1 MPPAALIWERAIGA
15 RPNILVRRTLM
26 VAPNRSF
33 LKALLL
39 VLAIFVSD
47 AGHAEDGIDP
57 PGRVGRIAFISG
69 DVTLRNGDTD
79 EWQSASINW
88 PLVSHDVLWS
98 GAGSRAEIRIGS
110 TVVRLDSGTELE
122 IVQLDDQV
130 VRVWLHRG
138 SITVRVADRD
148 KAREFELTTDHGS
161 VVWIE
166 AGRYRFDYADYTT
179 TVSAFRGQ
187 LHFAGLGQ
195 TYSIGQGQSAE
206 IWYSGTL
213 DSRLTELRRDEFYDW
228 NLVRDQREDRRR
240 SVRYVSAEMTGVEE
254 LDAYGDWRETAEFG
268 AVWSPRLV
276 PIGWSPYRHG
286 RWAMIAPWG
295 WTWIDEQPWGFAPFH
310 YGRWAYFGN
319 QWCWVPGAYV
329 ARPVYAP
336 ALVAWIG
343 QEGSLQVAGGAPGVA
358 WLPLGPREAYYPAY
372 RSSTTYI
379 RNINVSHVTNVTN
392 IVVNGSDHAPAIDY
406 VNRRQPNA
414 VTVVAAEVVRSGR
427 PVRNSII
434 REFDSHRLAML
445 PASQSVPLETPPHR
459 DFHGLARNAS
469 KLVDPSA
476 APVAAVPQT
485 PLANHG
491 REATNP
497 PRSADAPDARRIPMS
512 PGQQDAPVSAPSVPL
527 VPSALPAMPGGRPVR
542 ELREQPKALPVAAP
556 AIKAD
561 PTPLPEGRQLSGRPK
576 EKPRSAAPPP
586 VAAERKKSEQAPP
599 SARKPK
605 REETND
611 SKRAGESAKSRA
623 TTPQHADS
631 QPAHDHAPDRPAAEG
646 RRIEKK
652 PQADQPHQ

>member
-1 MPPAALIWERAIGA
+1 MMAA
-15 RPNILVRRTLM
+15 PK
-26 VAPNRSF
+26 RSF
-33 LKALLL
+33 LHALLPI
-39 VLAIFVSD
+39 LAIFVSV
-47 AGHAEDGIDP
+47 AGHADDGIDP
-57 PGRVGRIAFISG
+57 PARVGRIAFISG
-69 DVTLRNGDTD
+69 DVTLRNGDID

-98 GAGSRAEIRIGS
+98 GAGARAEIRIGS
-110 TVVRLDSGTELE
+110 TIVRLDSGTELE

-138 SITVRVADRD
+138 SIAVRVADRD

-161 VVWIE
+161 VVWLE

-179 TVSAFRGQ
+179 TVTAWRGQ
-187 LHFAGLGQ
+187 LHFAGFGQ
-195 TYSIGQGQSAE
+195 TYAIGQGQSAE

-213 DSRLTELRRDEFYDW
+213 DSRLTELRRDDFYDW
-228 NLVRDQREDRRR
+228 SLARDQHDERRR
-240 SVRYVSAEMTGVEE
+240 SNRYVSAEMTGVEE

-286 RWAMIAPWG
+286 RWAIIAPWG

-310 YGRWAYFGN
+310 YGRWAYLGN

-343 QEGSLQVAGGAPGVA
+343 QEGSLQVVGGAPGVA

-392 IVVNGSDHAPAIDY
+392 IAVNSADHARAIDY

-427 PVRNSII
+427 PVGNAVV
-434 REFDSHRLAML
+434 REVDAHRLTTA
-445 PASQSVPLETPPHR
+445 PASQSAPLEAPQR
-459 DFHGLARNAS
+459 RNFHGSARDPS
-469 KLVDPSA
+469 KLVEPA
-476 APVAAVPQT
+476 AAAAVAVPQV
-485 PLANHG
+485 PRDYHG
-491 REATNP
+491 REEGKLAKP
-497 PRSADAPDARRIPMS
+497 ADALDARRLPVPS
-512 PGQQDAPVSAPSVPL
+512 GRNDAPVSAPSDPTV
-527 VPSALPAMPGGRPVR
+527 LPATPGRR
-542 ELREQPKALPVAAP
+542 SARDLNEQPKALPVPAP
-556 AIKAD
+556 ATKVD
-561 PTPLPEGRQLSGRPK
+561 PSSPSDARQLSEQQK
-576 EKPRSAAPPP
+576 EKPRSAAPFP
-586 VAAERKKSEQAPP
+586 VTAEQKKPEQVPV

-605 REETND
+605 RAASID
-611 SKRAGESAKSRA
+611 SKRGVESAKSHLA
-623 TTPQHADS
+623 PSQHAEV
-631 QPAHDHAPDRPAAEG
+631 QAVHDHAPAQPVAEG
-646 RRIEKK
+646 RRVEKK